1 MAMTATAAAADVH
14 VKNEPMEE
22 DPLDFSA
29 AANGADSDGCGD
41 GGANAADDSGGGS
54 FLGNTLTLSSLAS
67 SFGGLPNMAMP
78 ADWAARLK
86 EMDAGVPLGDSE
98 RLNAS
103 ALNHGVCVVCGD
115 RASGRHYGAV
125 SCEGCKGFF
134 KRSIRKQLGYQCRGT
149 KDCEVTKY
157 HRNRCQ
163 YCRLQKC
170 LKAGM
175 RSDCKDLRSLSYQRM
190 YQQRTTPEVAVP
202 TDYSV
207 SSPHREAGNGVR
219 PPPDMSNPRFTL
231 QDRINSIMESNVVQ
245 RGYGNGKNGKSS
257 GAVSPVQLENGK
269 ERHSAA
275 AQAGDPGADRE
286 AIARAVEAL
295 NRLLEAEAE
304 DVKEPDVIELDG
316 AILEGGA
323 LQFSVSPLPLTAP
336 IDASYI
342 TEMGSRVL
350 ITIVNWAK
358 SIAAF
363 QVLATEVQES
373 LVRQR
378 WCELFMLALVQCRL
392 SLDLPR
398 LLAAVT
404 DHLTNSVHKRKTPF
418 SRLRLVTQHLYMI
431 QEFVASIRRLS
442 PDAAE
447 MAHMRAIVLFHPDG
461 QEPTARRQLEA
472 FQRKA
477 IDGLRKRASASRP
490 TEPGRLQALLLR
502 LPALRGFVPVAIDHL
517 FFPQLP
523 LQEPVSSQQAR
534 IEELLPHIVRGE
546 ADDIVGMEDPS
557 PSGDSPCSENVSE

>member
-29 AANGADSDGCGD
+29 AANGADSDGCGE

-207 SSPHREAGNGVR
+207 SSPHREAG
-219 PPPDMSNPRFTL
+219 
-231 QDRINSIMESNVVQ
+231 
-245 RGYGNGKNGKSS
+245 S